1 MKAFGRVDFGFKDAA
16 EDKQDGSKL
25 EEAYLGLAFGNTSV
39 SFGKQNFASDEFGI
53 EEAYELKTVSE
64 DRFDGM
70 STDGDDTIRFPP
82 SLSTRTGATVCSGT
96 VAGT

>member
-25 EEAYLGLAFGNTSV
+25 VEAYLGLSFGNTSV

-70 STDGDDTIRFPP
+70 ETSGDDTIRFPP